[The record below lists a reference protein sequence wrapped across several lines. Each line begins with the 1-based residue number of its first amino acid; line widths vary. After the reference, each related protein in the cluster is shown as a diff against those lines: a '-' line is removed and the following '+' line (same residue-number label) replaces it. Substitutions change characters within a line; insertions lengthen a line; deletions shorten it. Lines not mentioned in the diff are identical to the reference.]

1 MSDIVKLVVVMVVA
15 LVIVRSI
22 QVLMYRMIRKIIL
35 KTSSAFST
43 PYAGCYLWLINYKG
57 CENR

>member
-22 QVLMYRMIRKIIL
+22 QVLMYRMIRK
-35 KTSSAFST
+35 SS
-43 PYAGCYLWLINYKG
+43 
-57 CENR
+57 